1 MENVMTEHMHIAT
14 DLISILCLNENVFV
28 KRIYF
33 SLNICN
39 KWSNIEYHQAD
50 QMYLLRTRIKKKH
63 TSNSL
68 NALLTTTTDDPH

>member
-1 MENVMTEHMHIAT
+1 MKNVMTEHMHIAT
-14 DLISILCLNENVFV
+14 DLISILCLNENFFV

-50 QMYLLRTRIKKKH
+50 QMYLLRTRIKKKNIQA
-63 TSNSL
+63 TL
-68 NALLTTTTDDPH
+68 